1 MLTFAVPIPMLISTQ
16 KVNTFMLKNILKI
29 LLPFALGAGILWW
42 MYRDA
47 DWMMLW
53 QSVTGEM
60 KWSWMIFSF
69 VFGALAMVARA
80 WRWRLAL
87 EPLGEQP
94 RMRTVTD
101 AVMLSYAASL
111 VVPRIGEVTRCGTL
125 KRMDGTPFTKAL
137 GTVVTERIVD
147 SLLIMLLTMAAL
159 VSQLPVFLNFVR
171 TTGVTP
177 RQLLDR
183 FTQTGYIVTVLC
195 LVALVGG
202 LIFLALRYAVLQRG
216 RDLLHDIRDGIL
228 SLRRVRRA
236 WLYWLLSLA
245 IWTCYFLH
253 FYLAFFCF
261 EATENFPILA
271 AFLVFCIGSFA
282 VLVPTPNGAG
292 PWHFAVKTM
301 LVIYGVAEAPA
312 VMFALVVHTVQ
323 TLLVVVLGIGAW
335 TDLSFLPVRKKTA
348 ILEK

>member
-1 MLTFAVPIPMLISTQ
+1 MLFLVPKFGWNGINAYICRTNPNVDFDAKS
-16 KVNTFMLKNILKI
+16 KYVMLKNILKI

-94 RMRTVTD
+94 RMRTATD

-202 LIFLALRYAVLQRG
+202 LIFLASRYAVLQRG
-216 RDLLHDIRDGIL
+216 RDLLHDIRDAFCLCAVCVAPGSIGCFRWPFGLAISCISIWLSFVSRPLKTFRFWRHSSCSASALLPCWCPRPTVPARGIL
-228 SLRRVRRA
+228 
-236 WLYWLLSLA
+236 
-245 IWTCYFLH
+245 
-253 FYLAFFCF
+253 
-261 EATENFPILA
+261 P
-271 AFLVFCIGSFA
+271 
-282 VLVPTPNGAG
+282 
-292 PWHFAVKTM
+292 
-301 LVIYGVAEAPA
+301 
-312 VMFALVVHTVQ
+312 
-323 TLLVVVLGIGAW
+323 
-335 TDLSFLPVRKKTA
+335 
-348 ILEK
+348 